1 MILILKIDREGVF
14 ILILSKVNG
23 IIVIAS
29 NPQINVV
36 LSDMV
41 LSRFRFCF
49 IFSVIPEMCL

>member
-1 MILILKIDREGVF
+1 MILILKVDREGVF

-36 LSDMV
+36 LSDVV
-41 LSRFRFCF
+41 LSWFRFCF
-49 IFSVIPEMCL
+49 VFSVIPEMCL